1 MVLVLLVFGL
11 ALVEFMVF
19 GFLVGQARS
28 KHDIQAPATSGHPEF
43 DRRFRVHQNTLEQLV
58 IFIPAILIFQYY
70 WSPGLAALLGAAF
83 LVGRVVYYRGYVADP
98 AGRTAGFAIGF
109 LAQAVLV
116 IGAVAGAL
124 IQTIG

>member
-1 MVLVLLVFGL
+1 MDMVLLVIGL

-43 DRRFRVHQNTLEQLV
+43 DRRYRVHQNTLEQLV
-58 IFIPAILIFQYY
+58 VFIPAILIFQLY
-70 WSPGLAALLGAAF
+70 WSPALAALIGLAF
-83 LVGRVVYYRGYVADP
+83 VVGRVVYYRGYVAEP
-98 AGRTAGFAIGF
+98 SGRSAGFAIGF
-109 LAQAVLV
+109 IAQAILL

-124 IQTIG
+124 IESIG